1 MDNPKDAINSKMLYE
16 GGQYR
21 DSVTMSYYAMY
32 SSALALLLKKSI
44 SPKTHEGTLRQLAK
58 EYVKIGLLSKKT
70 YGYLYDARETRNNS
84 SYGYSKT
91 FTEEDAEELILQ
103 AEKFINEVETLL
115 WFFNY
120 FLFIL
125 DNDATLKWNNK
136 YGLIDTIFN
145 WINTRNARKFN

>member
-1 MDNPKDAINSKMLYE
+1 MDNPQDAINVGKSQLISSKMLFE

-21 DSVTMSYYAMY
+21 DSITMSYYAMY

-58 EYVKIGLLSKKT
+58 EYVKTGLLSKET
-70 YGYLYDARETRNNS
+70 YGYLYDARETRNDS

-91 FTEEDAEELILQ
+91 FTEDAEKLILQ

-115 WFFNY
+115 WFF
-120 FLFIL
+120 
-125 DNDATLKWNNK
+125 
-136 YGLIDTIFN
+136 
-145 WINTRNARKFN
+145 

>member
-1 MDNPKDAINSKMLYE
+1 MDNPKDAINVGKSQLISSKMLFE

-58 EYVKIGLLSKKT
+58 EYVKTGLLSKKT
-70 YGYLYDARETRNNS
+70 YGYLYDARETRNDS

-115 WFFNY
+115 WFFLKGEGKKI
-120 FLFIL
+120 LFKI
-125 DNDATLKWNNK
+125 
-136 YGLIDTIFN
+136 IFS
-145 WINTRNARKFN
+145 FYL

>member
-1 MDNPKDAINSKMLYE
+1 MDNPQDAINVGKSQLISSKMLFE

-58 EYVKIGLLSKKT
+58 EYVKEGLFSKET
-70 YGYLYDARETRNNS
+70 YGYLYDARETRNDS

-91 FTEEDAEELILQ
+91 FTEEDAEKLILQ

-115 WFFNY
+115 
-120 FLFIL
+120 
-125 DNDATLKWNNK
+125 
-136 YGLIDTIFN
+136 
-145 WINTRNARKFN
+145 